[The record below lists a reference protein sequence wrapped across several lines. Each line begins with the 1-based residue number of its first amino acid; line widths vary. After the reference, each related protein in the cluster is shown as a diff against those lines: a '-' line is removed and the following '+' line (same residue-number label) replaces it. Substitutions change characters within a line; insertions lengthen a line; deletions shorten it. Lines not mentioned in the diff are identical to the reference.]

1 MADFEVTI
9 TLRTQTCGN
18 NHVYAV
24 PCSAVWHSMC
34 PLCAWDKA
42 QVKNEQ
48 EGRMA
53 RQISALKGALTRA
66 RKAPRG

>member
-24 PCSAVWHSMC
+24 PSSAVWHSVC

-42 QVKNEQ
+42 QAKNEA
-48 EGRMA
+48 ETKMV
-53 RQISALKGALTRA
+53 RQIAALKGALTKA
-66 RKAPRG
+66 RKVPRG